1 MNASNNTRLTS
12 HATQRMALLIGTYL
26 ALMVPGCSFLGQ
38 HAKTSAP
45 VTVPAVI
52 QMSKAGVPAET
63 IIAKMRESGTAYRL
77 TAAQIANLHEQGVAD
92 AVLDYM
98 QQTYLDAVRHDQA
111 LEDWNRWA
119 WAGDGYWY
127 GGWSYGWPWWS
138 SAGEGG
144 EEHEARAFSYDHQE
158 HGDPLERHERAEGHV
173 GKR

>member
-1 MNASNNTRLTS
+1 MDASSDLRLTNN
-12 HATQRMALLIGTYL
+12 ATRRIALFIGTYL
-26 ALMVPGCSFLGQ
+26 ALTLPGCSLLGQ
-38 HAKTSAP
+38 HAKNSPP

-52 QMSKAGVPAET
+52 QMSKSGVPAET

-77 TAAQIANLHEQGVAD
+77 TAAQIGNLHEQGVAD

-98 QQTYLDAVRHDQA
+98 QQTYLNAVRHDQA

-127 GGWSYGWPWWS
+127 GGWSYGWPWWTS
-138 SAGEGG
+138 TGEVG
-144 EEHEARAFSYDHQE
+144 EEHEARTLPYDHHE
-158 HGDPLERHERAEGHV
+158 FSESLERHGRTEGFA